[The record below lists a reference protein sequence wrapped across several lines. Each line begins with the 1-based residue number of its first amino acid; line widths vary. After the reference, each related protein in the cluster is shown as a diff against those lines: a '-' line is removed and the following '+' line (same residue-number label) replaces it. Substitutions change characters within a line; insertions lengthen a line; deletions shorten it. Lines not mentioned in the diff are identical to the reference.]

1 VSAIGSGPIVAAQLG
16 VLDTVFDFILQT
28 LAVSSI
34 YILVAIGLSI
44 TLGTLKFVNF
54 AHAALYLVGVYLGL
68 LIALQVRFSGD
79 IAGRLGIESFGFEL
93 GFLAALIIVPII
105 AFGLGLLMERFLARP
120 FYDRPD
126 TDQILVTF
134 GVLLVLQELI
144 RAIVGG
150 RSINFSRPG
159 WAAGAISLGPLGTTS
174 RWRLAIVGI
183 TAVLVAGVYL
193 YVEYTDVGLAVRAGT
208 EDAEMVNLLGIRATR
223 PFLVIFGIG
232 SGLAGAAGVVGGPVF
247 SVAPEVGVGVLVPA
261 FLVVVIGGVGSIPGS
276 VLGGLAIGAVE
287 VGLQMTF
294 PVWSSVGIYVL
305 AAIVLLLRPAGL
317 LGSVEVGE

>member
-1 VSAIGSGPIVAAQLG
+1 MSVLGSLSS
-16 VLDTVFDFILQT
+16 FIIQT

-54 AHAALYLVGVYLGL
+54 AHAAMYLAGVYIGL
-68 LIALQVRFSGD
+68 MIAFELRFSGD
-79 IAGRLGIESFGFEL
+79 IAGRLGIESFGLDL
-93 GFLAALIIVPII
+93 GFLAALLIVPIV
-105 AFGLGLLMERFLARP
+105 AFGLGLLMERYLARP

-134 GVLLVLQELI
+134 GVLLIVQELI

-150 RSINFSRPG
+150 RSISFNRPE
-159 WAAGAISLGPLGTTS
+159 WAAGAISLGPLGTAA
-174 RWRLAIVGI
+174 RWRLSIIGI
-183 TAVLVAGVYL
+183 TAVLVLAVYL
-193 YVEYTDVGLAVRAGT
+193 YIEYTDVGLAVRAGT
-208 EDAEMVNLLGIRATR
+208 EDTEMVNLLGIRATR

-247 SVAPEVGVGVLVPA
+247 SVVPEIGVGVLVPA
-261 FLVVVIGGVGSIPGS
+261 FLVVVVGGVGSIVGS
-276 VLGGLAIGAVE
+276 VVGGLLIGAVE
-287 VGLQMTF
+287 VGLQMNA

-305 AAIVLLLRPAGL
+305 AAIVLLVRPAGL
-317 LGSVEVGE
+317 MGAVEVGE

>member
-1 VSAIGSGPIVAAQLG
+1 VLASLVS
-16 VLDTVFDFILQT
+16 FIIQT
-28 LAVSSI
+28 FAVSSI

-68 LIALQVRFSGD
+68 LVALQVRFSGD
-79 IAGRLGIESFGFEL
+79 IARSLGIESFGLEW

-105 AFGLGLLMERFLARP
+105 AFGIGLLMERYLARP

-134 GVLLVLQELI
+134 GALLIVQELI

-150 RSINFSRPG
+150 RSINFSRPE
-159 WAAGAISLGPLGTTS
+159 WAAGAISLGPLGS
-174 RWRLAIVGI
+174 VARWRLSIIAI
-183 TAVLVAGVYL
+183 TAVLVLAVYL
-193 YVEYTDVGLAVRAGT
+193 YIEYTDVGLAVRAGT
-208 EDAEMVNLLGIRATR
+208 EDTEMLNLLGVRATR

-247 SVAPEVGVGVLVPA
+247 SVVPEIGVGVLVPA
-261 FLVVVIGGVGSIPGS
+261 FLVVVVGGVGSIVGS
-276 VLGGLAIGAVE
+276 VVGGLLIGAVE
-287 VGLQMTF
+287 VGLQMNF
-294 PVWSSVGIYVL
+294 PTWSSVGIYVL
-305 AAIVLLLRPAGL
+305 AAIVLLVRPAGL
-317 LGSVEVGE
+317 LGTVEVGE

>member
-1 VSAIGSGPIVAAQLG
+1 VSVIGSIVGFL
-16 VLDTVFDFILQT
+16 IQT

-68 LIALQVRFSGD
+68 LIALEIRFSGD
-79 IAGRLGIESFGFEL
+79 IARSLGIENFGLEW
-93 GFLAALIIVPII
+93 GFLAALVIVPII
-105 AFGLGLLMERFLARP
+105 AFGIGLLMERYLARP

-134 GVLLVLQELI
+134 GALLVVQELI

-150 RSINFSRPG
+150 QSISFARPE
-159 WAAGAISLGPLGTTS
+159 WAAGAISLGPLGSTA

-183 TAVLVAGVYL
+183 TAILVAAVYL
-193 YVEYTDVGLAVRAGT
+193 YIEYTDVGLAVRAGT
-208 EDAEMVNLLGIRATR
+208 EDTEMVNLLGIRSTR
-223 PFLVIFGIG
+223 PFLVIFGVG

-247 SVAPEVGVGVLVPA
+247 SVVPEVGVGVLVPA
-261 FLVVVIGGVGSIPGS
+261 FLVVVVGGVGSIVGS
-276 VLGGLAIGAVE
+276 VAGGLLIGGVE
-287 VGLQMTF
+287 VFLQMNF
-294 PVWSSVGIYVL
+294 PVWSSVGIYLL
-305 AAIVLLLRPAGL
+305 AAIVLLVRPAGL
-317 LGSVEVGE
+317 LGTVEVNE